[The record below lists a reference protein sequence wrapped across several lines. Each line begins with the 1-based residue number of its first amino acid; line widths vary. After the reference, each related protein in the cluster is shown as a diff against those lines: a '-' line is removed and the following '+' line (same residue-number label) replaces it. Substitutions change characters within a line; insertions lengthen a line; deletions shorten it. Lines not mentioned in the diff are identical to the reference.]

1 MSKPVVRSKE
11 ADLAAGTAG
20 IHNAP
25 TCLKNHPSGYIFR
38 YCIPKD
44 VQAVV
49 KRTELRYSL
58 RTGKLGFAK
67 AGSRAMAMAA
77 HRIIYYAETNSGRQF
92 NMKVTLQI
100 VEADVL
106 IIGSGIAGL
115 EAALSVSKSGRQ
127 PLLVSKAPIGKA
139 NNTVLAGG
147 AFTCATDDFSVEAHI
162 EKTLQ
167 SGCRI
172 NNKLLVEQ
180 FVKRAP
186 EMIKNLREMG
196 LSGIA
201 HRTGF
206 HCRVSSMVGG
216 PDICAV
222 LVRACRKAGVQFLEN
237 MVVTDLIIHAGR
249 CGGAV
254 GFNKRT
260 GERYGMRSGAVLL
273 ATGGAG
279 AAYQQNDNAPG
290 ATGDG
295 YLLALEAGLELMDM
309 EFVQF
314 YPLVYAGS
322 GRGRMIIPAAFG
334 DLGEIINRQG
344 EDLKKKYG
352 LYEKPVAIVSRD
364 RLSQA
369 LFKELMLGND
379 VDGAL
384 LLDMRK
390 ADDSQILFDEDLKT
404 RFKKKISYDTEPVK
418 IIPACHHIMGGVSVD
433 MTCRTEI
440 EGLFAAGEIVGGIH
454 GANRVG
460 GNALCEAMVFGEQA
474 GVSASRYAAIGTPF
488 QGFEKLAKNAAARRF
503 NAGDSGNSDV
513 AALMKRL
520 KKTLWDD
527 IGIVRSRVSLE
538 KGIAQLDA
546 ILSDLKR
553 ADADSL
559 VERCRQFECRCA
571 AITGKAIALSAL
583 ARTES
588 RGAHY
593 REDHP
598 HQRGAWL
605 KHVHVQM
612 KDQDIHIRR
621 IEPVI

>member
-1 MSKPVVRSKE
+1 M
-11 ADLAAGTAG
+11 
-20 IHNAP
+20 NAP
-25 TCLKNHPSGYIFR
+25 
-38 YCIPKD
+38 
-44 VQAVV
+44 
-49 KRTELRYSL
+49 
-58 RTGKLGFAK
+58 
-67 AGSRAMAMAA
+67 
-77 HRIIYYAETNSGRQF
+77 
-92 NMKVTLQI
+92 LQI

-106 IIGSGIAGL
+106 VIGSGIAGL

-127 PLLVSKAPIGKA
+127 PLLVSKAPMGKA
-139 NNTVLAGG
+139 NNTFLAGG
-147 AFTCATDDFSVEAHI
+147 AFTSATDDFSVEAHI
-162 EKTLQ
+162 EKTLE
-167 SGCRI
+167 SGCRL

-186 EMIKNLREMG
+186 DKIKKLREMG
-196 LSGIA
+196 LSGKS

-216 PDICAV
+216 PGIIAV
-222 LVRACRKAGVQFLEN
+222 LVRACRKAGVRFLEN

-260 GERYGMRSGAVLL
+260 GERYGLRSGAVLL

-279 AAYQQNDNAPG
+279 AAYLQNDNAPG

-322 GRGRMIIPAAFG
+322 GRGHMIIPAAFG
-334 DLGEIINRQG
+334 DIGEIVNRQG
-344 EDLKKKYG
+344 EDLKKKYE

-369 LFKELMLGND
+369 LFKELTLGND

-390 ADDSQILFDEDLKT
+390 ADDSQIPFNDDLKT
-404 RFKKKISYDTEPVK
+404 RFKKKISYDTQPVK
-418 IIPACHHIMGGVSVD
+418 IIPACHHTMGGVSVD
-433 MTCRTEI
+433 MKCRTEI

-460 GNALCEAMVFGEQA
+460 GNALCEAMVFGELA
-474 GVSASRYAAIGTPF
+474 GISASRYVGNGRPF
-488 QGFEKLAKNAAARRF
+488 QGFERLAEISVEKRF
-503 NAGDSGNSDV
+503 NSGGSGNIDV
-513 AALMKRL
+513 AVLMKRL
-520 KKTLWDD
+520 KKTLWDY
-527 IGIVRSRVSLE
+527 IGIVRSSVSLE
-538 KGIAQLDA
+538 KGIAQIDA
-546 ILSDLKR
+546 ILSDLKL
-553 ADADSL
+553 ADANSP
-559 VERCRQFECRCA
+559 VERCRLFECKSA
-571 AITGKAIALSAL
+571 AIAGQAIALSAL
-583 ARTES
+583 ERTES
-588 RGAHY
+588 RGAQY

-598 HQRGAWL
+598 HEQGAWL
-605 KHVHVQM
+605 KHVHVKM
-612 KDQDIHIRR
+612 KEQDIHISR
-621 IEPVI
+621 IEPVK